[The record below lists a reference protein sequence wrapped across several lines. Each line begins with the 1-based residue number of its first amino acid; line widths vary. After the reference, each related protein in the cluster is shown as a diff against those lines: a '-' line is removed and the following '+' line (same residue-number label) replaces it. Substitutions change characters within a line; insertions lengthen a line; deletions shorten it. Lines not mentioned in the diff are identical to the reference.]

1 MNRLP
6 ITHAELVKQSPVKID
21 KWLDIDSEECKD
33 KDPDHALTK
42 KWLKI
47 GFEDKFL
54 FTDAEGCIWGRGSEG
69 RFFPYHFD
77 YGKKLYGF
85 RLSKTA
91 AN

>member
-6 ITHAELVKQSPVKID
+6 LSHEELTKQSPVKID

-33 KDPDHALTK
+33 KDPDIALTK

-54 FTDAEGCIWGRGSEG
+54 FTDEQGCIWGRGKEG

-77 YGKKLYGF
+77 YGKKLYG
-85 RLSKTA
+85 LISWA
-91 AN
+91 